1 MSGCPAAASSRRSRG
16 SDAVGEAAAAAAE
29 SASVQAI
36 DVMLANLSRYLQGE
50 LSLSLDDYHLLQS
63 INKATASRYR
73 LIAGDAAGLPHIFRQ
88 LQEKVD
94 ALRPHMERVA
104 AIEARVDRIHL
115 AASRLDVATQRI
127 ETKYSSSHSDI
138 M

>member
-1 MSGCPAAASSRRSRG
+1 M
-16 SDAVGEAAAAAAE
+16 GEAPAAAAE